1 MAMSFIGSMGEWER
15 ARGVWFIVFM
25 DYLRIVSVMHLQRV
39 ALESEDVG

>member
-15 ARGVWFIVFM
+15 ARGVRFIV
-25 DYLRIVSVMHLQRV
+25 YYIRIVSVMHLQRV